1 MGAHRRLH
9 GLGVSRRCFAAARH
23 PSRPVQRPPPIDMRY
38 ADYGLLVRWLEW
50 GINVH
55 MGGEFG
61 VPNKVVLVAV
71 RLAIVMLCVSAGM
84 MWWKPARR
92 CPGRTA
98 DAG

>member
-1 MGAHRRLH
+1 
-9 GLGVSRRCFAAARH
+9 
-23 PSRPVQRPPPIDMRY
+23 MRY